1 MRYGYNDNMIMKM
14 VTIGDN
20 FLRNDCEDD
29 HVFLRNFYNNN
40 NNNNGVL
47 LFSQILDFIFLC
59 KVGANEFDAKIDH
72 FMNKLL
78 YFSH

>member
-20 FLRNDCEDD
+20 FLRNDYEDD
-29 HVFLRNFYNNN
+29 QVFLRNFYNNN
-40 NNNNGVL
+40 NNGVL
-47 LFSQILDFIFLC
+47 FFSQILDFIFLC
-59 KVGANEFDAKIDH
+59 KVGENEFDAKIDH